1 MTDVDW
7 HGTTIPAGA
16 AVVPLIHAANH
27 DPREFPDPDRFD
39 IDRHPNNHLAFG
51 HGVHFCLGANLARLE
66 TRIALTVLVQRNPG
80 LRLAVDRSAL
90 EVEPLPLWLRYRTLP
105 VHLG

>member
-1 MTDVDW
+1 M
-7 HGTTIPAGA
+7 
-16 AVVPLIHAANH
+16 VPLLHAANR

-66 TRIALTVLVQRNPG
+66 TRIALSILIRRNPG

-90 EVEPLPLWLRYRTLP
+90 EVEALPFWLRYHTLP